1 MADTLNLNTTY
12 QAIIAAAKDRKFI
25 TYGDIAKAQN
35 LEWSKVRYA
44 MNSHLETLL
53 GISAAN
59 DWPLVTAIVVN
70 QGGLQSGSM
79 VDSAME
85 GFIAAAKR
93 YGRAVT
99 SPADFVRV
107 EQEATFK
114 WAQNAPANLPDQS
127 VIAPAP
133 KGAAGPRFVQYFPF
147 VLDLLR
153 AHGGA
158 AEPRDVY
165 ATLPTMTP
173 VGDDELTGKTKG
185 GQSKFENKVGWA
197 RFYLAKAGLIDGKK
211 RGVWALTPEGRE
223 TYLDQASSLALFKDV
238 QSRFKVKGSDDAD
251 DDAPAPIVI
260 DDSLLFDDPKRRF
273 WFVGAVWGGGTEDQ
287 TDRFVEEGIWQNGYD
302 DKFAEH
308 VQRMQVGDRIAIKAS
323 FTQRYNLPF
332 DNAGKTVSCMRIKA
346 IGTITEA
353 STDAKSVKVE
363 WEKLDPPKDWYF
375 YTYRVTVVEA
385 DESDEFARRLIQFT
399 FGDHQQDY
407 EFWLRVPYFA
417 KKYRP
422 KAPASLEPFFADEQD
437 EAEVE
442 SDEFTFESYD
452 LDTIVYEGCFLDDG
466 ELSDAFERLKA
477 KRNLI
482 LQGPPGTGKT
492 WLAKR
497 LGYALIG
504 TKDRKVTRKRLRSIQ
519 FHPSLSY
526 EDFVRGWRP
535 DGNGQLSLVDGLF
548 LEAVE
553 AARAEPDR
561 PLVVV
566 IEEIN
571 RGNPAQI
578 FGEMLTLLERDKR
591 REDEAIELA
600 YRQSQ
605 GERVFIP
612 DNLYVIGTMNI
623 ADRSLALV
631 DLALRRRFAFVT
643 LEPRLNDRWKAWCSE
658 QGQIDDT
665 SIALIQQ
672 LFGELNAD
680 IAGDRS
686 LGPQFRVGHS
696 YVTPAKGEMIDD
708 PREWLRQIIA
718 TEIAPLLEEYWYDN
732 PDRAKKLTGRLL
744 EAL

>member
-1 MADTLNLNTTY
+1 MSEYLDLATTY
-12 QAIIAAAKDRKFI
+12 RAIVDAAKQRKFLS
-25 TYGDIAKAQN
+25 YGDIAKAHDA
-35 LEWSKVRYA
+35 EWSKVRYA
-44 MNSHLETLL
+44 MNRHLEDLVE
-53 GISAAN
+53 SAAIRG
-59 DWPLVTAIVVN
+59 WPLITAIVVN
-70 QGGLQSGSM
+70 KNGLRTGHM
-79 VDSAME
+79 EDTAIE
-85 GFIAAAKR
+85 GFVEAAKR
-93 YGRAVT
+93 HGRSVT
-99 SPADFVRV
+99 SPEEFVKD
-107 EQEATFK
+107 EQERTFD
-114 WAQNAPANLPDQS
+114 WAQSAPAD
-127 VIAPAP
+127 PAFADTTVKQP
-133 KGAAGPRFVQYFPF
+133 SKAAGPRFVQNFPL
-147 VLDLLR
+147 VLDALR
-153 AHGGA
+153 ALGGS
-158 AEPRDVY
+158 AEAKDVY
-165 ATLPTMTP
+165 ASVRERTDVPD
-173 VGDDELTGKTKG
+173 GELNGVTKG

-197 RFYLAKAGLIDGKK
+197 RFYLAKAGLLDSKK

-223 TYLDQASSLALFKDV
+223 TYLDHDMALALFKDV
-238 QSRFKVKGSDDAD
+238 QSRFKVKEEDPDDE
-251 DDAPAPIVI
+251 APAPTMT
-260 DDSLLFDDPKRRF
+260 DDSDVFDDPNRRF
-273 WFVGAVWGGGTEDQ
+273 WFVGAVWGDGTEDQ

-302 DKFAEH
+302 DKFSDH
-308 VQRMQVGDRIAIKAS
+308 VSRMQVGDRIAIKAS
-323 FTQRYNLPF
+323 FTQKYKLPF
-332 DNAGKTVSCMRIKA
+332 DNQDKVVSCMRIKA

-353 STDAKSVKVE
+353 STDAKSVKVD
-363 WEKLDPPKDWYF
+363 WEKLDPPKEWYF

-385 DESDEFARRLIQFT
+385 DASEDLARRLIQFT
-399 FGDHQQDY
+399 FGDHKQDY

-422 KAPASLEPFFADEQD
+422 KATSTLEPFFEDDAEEIEVEGD
-437 EAEVE
+437 EA
-442 SDEFTFESYD
+442 TFEKYD
-452 LDTIVYEGCFLDDG
+452 LESIVAEGCFLDDA
-466 ELSDAFERLKA
+466 ELSDALERLKQ
-477 KRNLI
+477 KKNLI

-504 TKDRKVTRKRLRSIQ
+504 TKDKKVSRKRVRSIQ

-535 DGNGQLSLVDGLF
+535 DGDGQLSLVDGLF

-553 AARAEPDR
+553 AARAERDR
-561 PLVVV
+561 PFVVV

-600 YRQSQ
+600 YRQKQ

-631 DLALRRRFAFVT
+631 DLALRRRFAFVN
-643 LEPRLNDRWKAWCSE
+643 LEPRLNDRWKAWCEE
-658 QGQIDDT
+658 QSGIDGE
-665 SIALIQQ
+665 SVELIQR
-672 LFGELNAD
+672 LFGELNNE

-696 YVTPAKGEMIDD
+696 YVTPAKAEKIDN
-708 PREWLRQIIA
+708 PREWLRQIVS

-732 PDRAKKLTGRLL
+732 PDRARKLTGRIL

>member
-1 MADTLNLNTTY
+1 MAHTLNLNTTY
-12 QAIIAAAKDRKFI
+12 QAIISAAKARKFI
-25 TYGDIAKAQN
+25 AYGEIAKAQS
-35 LEWSKVRYA
+35 LDWQKVRYA
-44 MNSHLETLL
+44 MNGHLETLL
-53 GISAAN
+53 GIAAAN
-59 DWPLVTAIVVN
+59 DWPLLTAIVVN
-70 QGGLQSGSM
+70 QDGLQSGSM

-85 GFIAAAKR
+85 GFVAAAKR
-93 YGRAVT
+93 NGRSVS
-99 SPADFVRV
+99 SPADFVRA
-107 EQEATFK
+107 EQEATFE
-114 WAQNAPANLPDQS
+114 WAQTAPENLPNEDGVS
-127 VIAPAP
+127 SAP
-133 KGAAGPRFVQYFPF
+133 KGAAGPRFVQYFPH
-147 VLDLLR
+147 VLDFLR
-153 AHGGA
+153 AHGGSA
-158 AEPRDVY
+158 QPRDVY
-165 ATLPTMTP
+165 AALPSMTA
-173 VGDDELTGKTKG
+173 VGEDELTSKTIG

-197 RFYLAKAGLIDGKK
+197 RFYLAKAGLIDGKD
-211 RGVWALTPEGRE
+211 RGVWTLTPEGRE
-223 TYLDQASSLALFKDV
+223 THLDHASSLALFKDV
-238 QSRFKVKGSDDAD
+238 QSRFKVKGGSDID
-251 DDAPAPIVI
+251 DDAPAPLVT
-260 DDSLLFDDPKRRF
+260 DDTLLFDDPNRRF
-273 WFVGAVWGGGTEDQ
+273 WFVGAAWGGNDDQ
-287 TDRFVEEGIWQNGYD
+287 TDRFVDEGIWQNGYD
-302 DKFAEH
+302 DKFSDH
-308 VQRMQVGDRIAIKAS
+308 VQRMQVGDRIAIKAA
-323 FTQRYNLPF
+323 FTQKYNLPF

-353 STDAKSVKVE
+353 STDAKTVKVE
-363 WEKLDPPKDWYF
+363 WQKLDPPKEWYF

-385 DESDEFARRLIQFT
+385 NASDDMARRLIQFT

-407 EFWLRVPYFA
+407 EFWLRMPYFA

-422 KAPASLEPFFADEQD
+422 QTAVGLEPFFGDEQD
-437 EAEVE
+437 ETEIE
-442 SDEFTFESYD
+442 SDESGLEGYD
-452 LDTIVYEGCFLDDG
+452 LDTIVREGCFLDDS
-466 ELSDAFERLKA
+466 ELSDAFDRLKA

-535 DGNGQLSLVDGLF
+535 HVNGNLSLVDGLF

-591 REDEAIELA
+591 REEEAIELA
-600 YRQSQ
+600 YRRAE

-612 DNLYVIGTMNI
+612 ENLYLIGTMNI

-643 LEPRLNDRWKAWCSE
+643 LKPSLNDRWKAWCSE
-658 QGQIDDT
+658 HAKIDDT
-665 SIALIQQ
+665 SISLIQQ
-672 LFGELNAD
+672 LFTELNAE

-686 LGPQFRVGHS
+686 LGPQFQIGHS
-696 YVTPAKGEMIDD
+696 YVTPAISEGIND
-708 PREWLRQIIA
+708 PRDWLRQIVT

-732 PDRAKKLTGRLL
+732 PDRARKLTGRLL

>member
-12 QAIIAAAKDRKFI
+12 QAIVAAAKDRKFI

-53 GISAAN
+53 GMSAAN
-59 DWPLVTAIVVN
+59 DWPLLTAIVVN

-85 GFIAAAKR
+85 GFVAAAKR
-93 YGRAVT
+93 YGRSVK
-99 SPADFVRV
+99 SPTDFVRA

-114 WAQNAPANLPDQS
+114 WAQNAPDNLPDQNAS
-127 VIAPAP
+127 VSVP
-133 KGAAGPRFVQYFPF
+133 KGAAGPRFVQYFPY

-173 VGDDELTGKTKG
+173 VGDDEITGKTKG

-223 TYLDQASSLALFKDV
+223 TYLDQESSLALFKDV

-251 DDAPAPIVI
+251 DDSPAPAVI
-260 DDSLLFDDPKRRF
+260 DDTTLFDDPKRRF
-273 WFVGAVWGGGTEDQ
+273 WFVGAVWGDGTEDQ

-302 DKFAEH
+302 DKFSEH

-323 FTQRYNLPF
+323 FTQKYNLPF

-346 IGTITEA
+346 IGTVTQA
-353 STDAKSVKVE
+353 STDAKTVGVE
-363 WEKLDPPKDWYF
+363 WEKLNPPKEWYF

-385 DESDEFARRLIQFT
+385 DASDDLARRLIQFT

-422 KAPASLEPFFADEQD
+422 KLPATLEPFFADEQD
-437 EAEVE
+437 EAEADNDE
-442 SDEFTFESYD
+442 SAFESYD
-452 LDTIVYEGCFLDDG
+452 LDSIINEGCFLDDG

-477 KRNLI
+477 KHNLI

-535 DGNGQLSLVDGLF
+535 DVNGQLSLVDGLF

-591 REDEAIELA
+591 REEEAIELA
-600 YRQSQ
+600 YRQGQ

-643 LEPRLNDRWKAWCSE
+643 LEPSLNDRWKAWCSE
-658 QGQIDDT
+658 EGKIDDA
-665 SIALIQQ
+665 SIGLIQQ

-686 LGPQFRVGHS
+686 LGPQFRIGHS
-696 YVTPAKGEMIDD
+696 YVTPTQVINE
-708 PREWLRQIIA
+708 PREWLRQIIT

-744 EAL
+744 GAL